1 MSRALSLVLCLIL
14 CFALPLSLP
23 TGADTAATKKS
34 IPQVSAKSAILIDLE
49 ENEVLFAKNAHER
62 LPMASTT
69 KIMTALV
76 VCDIIALDTVASIP
90 KSAVGVEGS
99 SVYLKAGELMSI
111 KDLLTALLL
120 ESAND
125 AAEALA
131 IICAGSVEEFAKRCN
146 EKAQELGL
154 KNSNFTNPHG
164 LFDENHYTTAYD
176 LAIISAFALKNPHI
190 REIVSTKSAKIPLD
204 VSEQNPFG
212 NGARHLKNHNKML
225 SIYEGAIGMKTGFT
239 KKSGRCLVSAA
250 KREGLTLIAVTL
262 NAPDDWQDHTAML
275 DYGFENFE
283 YRTFFE
289 KGEFKYAY
297 PVSNGIANEVILTNS
312 APLRALVKKGEA
324 AAKTDIEAHFRFG
337 IAPVKKNQIYATLII
352 TLKDKKLRSSLV
364 STEDIASN
372 DEKNGF
378 FESFFD

>member
-1 MSRALSLVLCLIL
+1 MLRALSLVLCLAL

-23 TGADTAATKKS
+23 IGADTKKS
-34 IPQVSAKSAILIDLE
+34 TPEVSAKSAILIDLE
-49 ENEVLFAKNAHER
+49 ENEVLFEKNAHER

-76 VCDIIALDTVASIP
+76 VCDTMALDTVVSIP

-131 IICAGSVEEFAKRCN
+131 IVSAGSVEEFAKRCN

-164 LFDENHYTTAYD
+164 LFDQNHYTTAYD
-176 LAIISAFALKNPHI
+176 LAIISAHALKNPQI
-190 REIVSTKSAKIPLD
+190 REIVSTKTARIPLD

-212 NGARHLKNHNKML
+212 NGVRHLKNHNKML
-225 SIYEGAIGMKTGFT
+225 STYEGAIGMKTGYT

-250 KREGLTLIAVTL
+250 KRESLTLIAVTL
-262 NAPDDWQDHTAML
+262 CAPDDWRDHTAML

-289 KGEFKYAY
+289 KGEFKYDY
-297 PVSNGIANEVILTNS
+297 PVSNGIAQTVTLTNN
-312 APLRALVKKGEA
+312 APLRALIKKGEA
-324 AAKTDIEAHFRFG
+324 PAKTDIEAHFRFA
-337 IAPVKKNQIYATLII
+337 IAPIKKDQIFATLII
-352 TLKDKKLRSSLV
+352 TLNDKKLRASLV
-364 STEDIASN
+364 STADVASN

-378 FESFFD
+378 FESFFN

>member
-1 MSRALSLVLCLIL
+1 MLRALSLVLCLAL
-14 CFALPLSLP
+14 CFCLLPSFQA
-23 TGADTAATKKS
+23 GADNIKS
-34 IPQVSAKSAILIDLE
+34 APAVSAKSAILIDLE
-49 ENEVLFAKNAHER
+49 ENEILFEKNARER

-76 VCDIIALDTVASIP
+76 VCDIIELDTVVAIP
-90 KSAVGVEGS
+90 PSAVGVEGS

-131 IICAGSVEEFAKRCN
+131 IVCAGSVKEFAKRCN

-176 LAIISAFALKNPHI
+176 LAIISAHALKNPQI

-204 VSEQNPFG
+204 VSDENPFG
-212 NGARHLKNHNKML
+212 KGVRILKNHNKML
-225 SIYEGAIGMKTGFT
+225 STYEGAIGMKTGFT

-250 KREGLTLIAVTL
+250 KRGDLTLIAVTL
-262 NAPDDWQDHTAML
+262 CAPDDWQDHTAML
-275 DYGFENFE
+275 DYGFENYE

-289 KGEFKYAY
+289 KGAFKYDY
-297 PVSNGIANEVILTNS
+297 PVSNGTAKTVTLTNAS
-312 APLRALVKKGEA
+312 PIRALVKKGKTD
-324 AAKTDIEAHFRFG
+324 AKTDIEAHFRFA
-337 IAPVKKNQIYATLII
+337 IAPIKKDQIFATL
-352 TLKDKKLRSSLV
+352 TVSVENKKLRSSLI
-364 STEDIASN
+364 SSANIATK

>member
-1 MSRALSLVLCLIL
+1 MLRALSLVLCLAL
-14 CFALPLSLP
+14 CFCLLPSFQA
-23 TGADTAATKKS
+23 GADNIKS
-34 IPQVSAKSAILIDLE
+34 APAVSAKSAILIDLE
-49 ENEVLFAKNAHER
+49 ENEILFEKNARER

-76 VCDIIALDTVASIP
+76 VCDIIELDTVVAIP
-90 KSAVGVEGS
+90 PSAVGVEGS

-131 IICAGSVEEFAKRCN
+131 IVCAGSVKEFAKRCN

-176 LAIISAFALKNPHI
+176 LAIISAHALKNPQI

-204 VSEQNPFG
+204 VSEENPFG
-212 NGARHLKNHNKML
+212 KGVRNLKNHNKML
-225 SIYEGAIGMKTGFT
+225 STYEGAIGMKTGFT

-250 KREGLTLIAVTL
+250 KRGDLTLIAVTL
-262 NAPDDWQDHTAML
+262 CAPDDWQDHTAML
-275 DYGFENFE
+275 NYGFENYE

-289 KGEFKYAY
+289 KGAFKYDY
-297 PVSNGIANEVILTNS
+297 PVSNGTAKTVTLTNAS
-312 APLRALVKKGEA
+312 PIRALVKKGKTD
-324 AAKTDIEAHFRFG
+324 AKTDIEAHFRFA
-337 IAPVKKNQIYATLII
+337 IAPIKKDQIFATL
-352 TLKDKKLRSSLV
+352 TVSVENKKLRSSLI
-364 STEDIASN
+364 SSANIATK

>member
-1 MSRALSLVLCLIL
+1 MLRALSLVLCLAL
-14 CFALPLSLP
+14 CFCLLPSFQA
-23 TGADTAATKKS
+23 GADNIKS
-34 IPQVSAKSAILIDLE
+34 APAVSAKSAILIDLE
-49 ENEVLFAKNAHER
+49 ENEILFEKNARER

-76 VCDIIALDTVASIP
+76 VCDIIELDTVVAIP
-90 KSAVGVEGS
+90 PSAVGVEGS

-131 IICAGSVEEFAKRCN
+131 IVCAGSVKEFAKRCN

-176 LAIISAFALKNPHI
+176 LAIISAHALKNPQI

-204 VSEQNPFG
+204 VSDENPFG
-212 NGARHLKNHNKML
+212 KGVRILKNHNKML
-225 SIYEGAIGMKTGFT
+225 STYEGAIGMKTGFT

-250 KREGLTLIAVTL
+250 KRGDLTLIAVTL
-262 NAPDDWQDHTAML
+262 CAPDDWQDHTAML
-275 DYGFENFE
+275 NYGFENYE

-289 KGEFKYAY
+289 KGAFKYDY
-297 PVSNGIANEVILTNS
+297 PVSNGTAKTVTLTNAS
-312 APLRALVKKGEA
+312 PIRALVKKGKTD
-324 AAKTDIEAHFRFG
+324 AKTDIEAHFRFA
-337 IAPVKKNQIYATLII
+337 IAPIKKDQIFATL
-352 TLKDKKLRSSLV
+352 TVSVENKKLRSSLI
-364 STEDIASN
+364 SSANIATK